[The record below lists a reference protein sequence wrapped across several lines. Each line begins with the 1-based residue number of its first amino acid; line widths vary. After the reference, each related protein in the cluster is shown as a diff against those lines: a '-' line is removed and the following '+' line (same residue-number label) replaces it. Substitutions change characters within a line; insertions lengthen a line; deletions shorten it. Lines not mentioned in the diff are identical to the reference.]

1 VAALAEENKRLG
13 TELSKLKEEFVQGTI
28 GGRENELLRG
38 EIGKLARQIL
48 TVAKAQGM
56 PLPTYQERP
65 AAPLESADEI
75 EAEPQAA
82 ALGALGSFL
91 EEAQDT
97 RATEAE
103 PELEAASE
111 ETEAELEAGS
121 EDIEESI
128 ETISDDFEEDVEPAT
143 DDLEERIEPIAEVE
157 EEVAP
162 PLAAKPSEKLL
173 FSATS
178 DDFSPPQ
185 PEPEKRGSLAQ
196 ILAARK
202 EKRRSAPPQRTSLA
216 DRLKGVRAEASDG

>member
-1 VAALAEENKRLG
+1 L
-13 TELSKLKEEFVQGTI
+13 
-28 GGRENELLRG
+28 
-38 EIGKLARQIL
+38 
-48 TVAKAQGM
+48 
-56 PLPTYQERP
+56 
-65 AAPLESADEI
+65 
-75 EAEPQAA
+75 
-82 ALGALGSFL
+82 
-91 EEAQDT
+91 
-97 RATEAE
+97 ATEAE
-103 PELEAASE
+103 PELDAASE
-111 ETEAELEAGS
+111 ETEAELEAVS

-128 ETISDDFEEDVEPAT
+128 ETVSDDFEEDLEPAT
-143 DDLEERIEPIAEVE
+143 DDLEEGIEPIAEVE

-202 EKRRSAPPQRTSLA
+202 EKRRSAPPRRTSLA